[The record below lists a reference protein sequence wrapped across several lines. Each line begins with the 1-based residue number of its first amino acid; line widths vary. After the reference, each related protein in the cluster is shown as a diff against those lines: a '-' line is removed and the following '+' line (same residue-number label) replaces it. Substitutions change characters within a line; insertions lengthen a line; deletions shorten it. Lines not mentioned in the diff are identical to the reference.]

1 MTTVL
6 ALDTCLPCAQSP
18 LFIFFGFAHHVQIF
32 FVVVYVALRTLE
44 DPVHLPTRS
53 HFSNR
58 ETLAGKRRPPVSMA
72 TEAFALA
79 GDNDD
84 DLVAQNNLREINRLS
99 DIYIKLIP
107 N

>member
-1 MTTVL
+1 
-6 ALDTCLPCAQSP
+6 
-18 LFIFFGFAHHVQIF
+18 
-32 FVVVYVALRTLE
+32 
-44 DPVHLPTRS
+44 
-53 HFSNR
+53 
-58 ETLAGKRRPPVSMA
+58 MA

>member
-1 MTTVL
+1 M
-6 ALDTCLPCAQSP
+6 
-18 LFIFFGFAHHVQIF
+18 
-32 FVVVYVALRTLE
+32 
-44 DPVHLPTRS
+44 HLPARS
-53 HFSNR
+53 QFSNR
-58 ETLAGKRRPPVSMA
+58 QTVPGKRRPPVSMA

-84 DLVAQNNLREINRLS
+84 VAAQNNLREINRLS